1 MARRS
6 LGMPSDSKESPL
18 SPGSKLD
25 GYELLWPIGEGGMA
39 TVWVA
44 RLLRKHGFEKL
55 VAIKTILPKFAEDE
69 AFQTMF
75 LDEARIASRIDH
87 TNVAHIHDLGEKDDI
102 LYLVMEYVDG
112 DALTRLR
119 KMVNRKSIP
128 FPIGIALRIMAD
140 VCNGLH
146 AAHEL
151 KGVDGKPLGVVHRD
165 VSPQN
170 ILVTTEGASKLIDF
184 GVAKAAGRLT
194 AETHTGYVK
203 GKVQYMAPEQALG
216 KNVDRRADIWAV
228 GAVIYHLVANRPPFE
243 ADNQLALLNL
253 LQKGRPPA
261 PLPPSVPITVQDIVK
276 KALTHNSMMR
286 FQTAAEMRA
295 AIEKTGL
302 MSTQEEVA
310 EFARTH
316 MGELAERR
324 RQAISSAIQ
333 GLEGTV
339 AASQPAIQTPPAP
352 NANYGYA
359 TEPGGASSTQ
369 RIDPAALPPQ
379 YQINPRNVR
388 NMTGPQPVLN
398 PPDMRIGPPT
408 PQSFAAAPS
417 DPSFDP
423 AFAMTPAPA
432 PLSARRTEPVA
443 TNLPVS
449 AVSIGGMTPNAP
461 SATPA
466 PFPGLGVNSNA
477 PTEPLPPPEALYDNA
492 FNDNTNGGGSL
503 GLASIS
509 ASINTRR
516 PRNVPLI
523 AGGIGGAVL
532 LIGVLALAVSVSRGG
547 GGSSKKL
554 ESEFSPLPSMA
565 PSTPV
570 TTPTN
575 TPAPPP
581 VDELPA
587 TPPPSETAALDKPVR
602 PTPPTIAPAPAPHPA
617 PPVVAPAPAPKPAP
631 AVSAK
636 KKPTPSGPPGPDG
649 F

>member
-1 MARRS
+1 MAQDS
-6 LGMPSDSKESPL
+6 SKESPL
-18 SPGSKLD
+18 TPGSKLD

-119 KMVNRKSIP
+119 KMVNRKGIQ

-140 VCNGLH
+140 VCSGLH

-170 ILVTTEGASKLIDF
+170 ILVTTEGTAKLIDF

-261 PLPPSVPITVQDIVK
+261 PLPPNVPINVQDLVK
-276 KALTHNSMMR
+276 KALTHNAMMR

-302 MSTQEEVA
+302 VATPEEVA

-324 RQAISSAIQ
+324 RAAINSAIQ

-339 AASQPAIQTPPAP
+339 AAAKPVIPATPPMP
-352 NANYGYA
+352 TPSYG
-359 TEPGGASSTQ
+359 TDPGAASSTQ
-369 RIDPAALPPQ
+369 RIDPAALPNF
-379 YQINPRNVR
+379 QIHSRNAAR
-388 NMTGPQPVLN
+388 ALTGPQQVPA
-398 PPDMRIGPPT
+398 PSEPRIGPPT
-408 PQSFAAAPS
+408 PQSFIAAPN
-417 DPSFDP
+417 DPIFGSV
-423 AFAMTPAPA
+423 TPAPPPISTSA
-432 PLSARRTEPVA
+432 ARRTEPVA
-443 TNLPVS
+443 VS
-449 AVSIGGMTPNAP
+449 AVSLGGAMPDAGFGVGAP
-461 SATPA
+461 PPFSPA
-466 PFPGLGVNSNA
+466 VPPGA
-477 PTEPLPPPEALYDNA
+477 TEPLPPPEALLDNA

-523 AGGIGGAVL
+523 AGGIGGAVV

-547 GGSSKKL
+547 ASSKKL
-554 ESEFSPLPSMA
+554 ESEFSPLPSTA
-565 PSTPV
+565 TATPTTPV
-570 TTPTN
+570 TPVT
-575 TPAPPP
+575 APPP
-581 VDELPA
+581 PTVDELPA
-587 TPPPSETAALDKPVR
+587 TPPPEPTVTEKPAPVR
-602 PTPPTIAPAPAPHPA
+602 PPTPAVAPAPVPAPHPVG
-617 PPVVAPAPAPKPAP
+617 PVVAPAPAPKPAP
-631 AVSAK
+631 AMSGK
-636 KKPTPSGPPGPDG
+636 KKPPTTGPDG

>member
-1 MARRS
+1 MPPDSAR
-6 LGMPSDSKESPL
+6 ESPL
-18 SPGSKLD
+18 ASGSKLD

-87 TNVAHIHDLGEKDDI
+87 PNVAHIHDLGEHEDI

-119 KMVNRKSIP
+119 KIVNKRGKT
-128 FPIGIALRIMAD
+128 FPVGIALKVMAD
-140 VCNGLH
+140 VLAGLH

-170 ILVTTEGASKLIDF
+170 ILITTDGSSKLIDF

-253 LQKGRPPA
+253 LQRGRPPA
-261 PLPPSVPITVQDIVK
+261 PLDPNVPTSVSDIIK
-276 KALTHNSMMR
+276 KALTHNAMQR

-295 AIEKTGL
+295 AIDKTGL
-302 MSTQEEVA
+302 IATQEEVA
-310 EFARTH
+310 DFVREH
-316 MGELAERR
+316 LGDMAERR
-324 RQAISSAIQ
+324 RSAIASAIQ
-333 GLEGTV
+333 SLETGAPPPV
-339 AASQPAIQTPPAP
+339 MQMPPMPVSSTPMM
-352 NANYGYA
+352 
-359 TEPGGASSTQ
+359 EPGGSTQ
-369 RIDPAALPPQ
+369 RIDPKQLPNFGVYARQPT
-379 YQINPRNVR
+379 P
-388 NMTGPQPVLN
+388 TGPHR
-398 PPDMRIGPPT
+398 PPPPSDPRIGPPT
-408 PQSFAAAPS
+408 PHSFPTAPNTN
-417 DPSFDP
+417 PGIGTLP
-423 AFAMTPAPA
+423 NTP
-432 PLSARRTEPVA
+432 RRTEPAMVA
-443 TNLPVS
+443 VALPVPPPPPP
-449 AVSIGGMTPNAP
+449 SIT
-461 SATPA
+461 ATPPPFLGA
-466 PFPGLGVNSNA
+466 PTM
-477 PTEPLPPPEALYDNA
+477 PTEPLPPLDASYDNA
-492 FNDNTNGGGSL
+492 FNDNTNTNGGSL

-509 ASINTRR
+509 SSISTRR

-523 AGGIGGAVL
+523 AGGIGGGLA
-532 LIGVLALAVSVSRGG
+532 LIGVLLLAVSVGRGG
-547 GGSSKKL
+547 GKKL
-554 ESEFSPLPSMA
+554 DSEFSPLPSTGTASA
-565 PSTPV
+565 PA
-570 TTPTN
+570 TT
-575 TPAPPP
+575 APPP
-581 VDELPA
+581 PPTDELPA
-587 TPPPSETAALDKPVR
+587 
-602 PTPPTIAPAPAPHPA
+602 APAPAPAPEPA
-617 PPVVAPAPAPKPAP
+617 PEPVTPAKDPAAKPVAPTPAPVAHPVTSGGVGQPFRPAPAG
-631 AVSAK
+631 SGR
-636 KKPTPSGPPGPDG
+636 KKPRVDDG